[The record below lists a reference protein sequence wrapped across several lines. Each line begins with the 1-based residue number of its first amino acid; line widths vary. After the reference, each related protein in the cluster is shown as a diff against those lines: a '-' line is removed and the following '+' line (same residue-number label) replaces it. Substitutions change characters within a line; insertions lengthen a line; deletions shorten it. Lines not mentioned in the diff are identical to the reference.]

1 MKHSKKLASLLLAL
15 VMALSLAVTAFADES
30 TTYSITINNST
41 AGHTYEAYQIFTGD
55 LATNEAGNKVL
66 SNIVWGSGVSEAG
79 QTALGDA
86 AAKTETLK
94 TEADAKA
101 FAKAV
106 APYLTTA
113 AGSANTVTD
122 GKYVISG
129 LAAGYYLVKDQDGSL
144 IGDNDSYTEY
154 IIQVVGNVTATP
166 KSDVPEVQKKVKDIN
181 DSTDTTKTDWQDSAD
196 YDIGDSIPF
205 QLKATL
211 ADNVSSYTTYKVV
224 FHDTLSKGL
233 TYNKDAK
240 VYIDGTETNGFTVTA
255 TVNAD
260 GTTTLTVS
268 CDDVK
273 ALGAGNSSVITVEYT
288 VKLNENAV
296 LGSAGNPNEVYLEY
310 SNNPNKSEN
319 GNNETGETPKDVVI
333 VFTYKTI
340 INKVDSENAPL
351 TGAAFKLEKLIKGKD
366 GAAGTW
372 TTVKEFTVDETTT
385 SFTFS
390 GLDDGQYKLTET
402 KTPAGYNTI
411 DPIYFVIEATHD
423 VTADAPTLKTLNA
436 YLTDANGNKR
446 IGITFAE
453 LPDSLGMHLSMSVRT
468 AVNYARLV
476 WSSMG
481 MLVSGQVGVD
491 QLAGPVGMAEVMA
504 DTAKYSMI
512 SFFQLV
518 AFISINLGVM
528 NLLPLP
534 ALDGGRLVFLIIEGI
549 RRKPVPPR
557 YEGYVHAA
565 GLMLLLMLMVYVTGQ
580 DVLRIF
586 MRSN

>member
-1 MKHSKKLASLLLAL
+1 MKHIKKLASLLLVL
-15 VMALSLAVTAFADES
+15 VMVFALATTAFAEE
-30 TTYSITINNST
+30 TTYSITINNS
-41 AGHTYEAYQIFTGD
+41 AKDHTYEAYQIFTGD
-55 LATNEAGNKVL
+55 LSGTTL

-86 AAKTETLK
+86 AAKAETLK

-144 IGDNDSYTEY
+144 SGDNDSYTEY

-196 YDIGDSIPF
+196 YDVGDSIPF

-233 TYNKDAK
+233 TYNNDAK

-255 TVNAD
+255 N

-273 ALGAGNSSVITVEYT
+273 ALGAGNSAVITVEYT
-288 VKLNENAV
+288 AKLNENAV

-340 INKVDSENAPL
+340 INKVDSENLPL

-366 GAAGTW
+366 GAADTW

-402 KTPAGYNTI
+402 KTPVGYNTI

-423 VTADAPTLKTLNA
+423 ETADAPTLKTLNA
-436 YLTDANGNKR
+436 YLTDANGNKQTEMKDGGSVN
-446 IGITFAE
+446 IDLGTVDLTAGSITTTVVNKSGPE
-453 LPDSLGMHLSMSVRT
+453 LPSTGGIGTTIFYVLGGVLVLT
-468 AVNYARLV
+468 AVVLLV
-476 WSSMG
+476 TKKRM
-481 MLVSGQVGVD
+481 SG
-491 QLAGPVGMAEVMA
+491 AE
-504 DTAKYSMI
+504 K
-512 SFFQLV
+512 
-518 AFISINLGVM
+518 
-528 NLLPLP
+528 
-534 ALDGGRLVFLIIEGI
+534 
-549 RRKPVPPR
+549 
-557 YEGYVHAA
+557 
-565 GLMLLLMLMVYVTGQ
+565 
-580 DVLRIF
+580 
-586 MRSN
+586 

>member
-1 MKHSKKLASLLLAL
+1 MKHIKKLASLLLVL
-15 VMALSLAVTAFADES
+15 VMVFALATTAFAEE
-30 TTYSITINNST
+30 TAYSITINNS
-41 AGHTYEAYQIFTGD
+41 AKDHTYEAYQIFTGD
-55 LATNEAGNKVL
+55 LSGTTL

-86 AAKTETLK
+86 AAKAETLK

-144 IGDNDSYTEY
+144 TGDADAYTEY
-154 IIQVVGNVTATP
+154 IIRVVSDTTATP
-166 KSDVPEVQKKVKDIN
+166 KSSVPTVEKKVKDTN
-181 DSTDTTKTDWQDSAD
+181 DSTGVTSDWQDSAD

-211 ADNVSSYTTYKVV
+211 ANNVSSYTTYKVV

-233 TYNKDAK
+233 TYNNDAK
-240 VYIDGTETNGFTVTA
+240 VYIGGTETNGFTVTA

-366 GAAGTW
+366 GAADTW

-436 YLTDANGNKR
+436 YLTDANGNKQTEMKDGESVNIDLGTVDLTAGSITTTVVNKSGSKLPSTGG
-446 IGITFAE
+446 IGTTIFYV
-453 LPDSLGMHLSMSVRT
+453 LGGVLVLA
-468 AVNYARLV
+468 AVVLLV
-476 WSSMG
+476 TKKRMG
-481 MLVSGQVGVD
+481 N
-491 QLAGPVGMAEVMA
+491 
-504 DTAKYSMI
+504 T
-512 SFFQLV
+512 
-518 AFISINLGVM
+518 
-528 NLLPLP
+528 
-534 ALDGGRLVFLIIEGI
+534 
-549 RRKPVPPR
+549 
-557 YEGYVHAA
+557 
-565 GLMLLLMLMVYVTGQ
+565 
-580 DVLRIF
+580 
-586 MRSN
+586 

>member
-1 MKHSKKLASLLLAL
+1 MKHIKKLASLLLAL
-15 VMALSLAVTAFADES
+15 VMALSLAVTAFADEP

-55 LATNEAGNKVL
+55 LHEGVL
-66 SNIVWGSGVSEAG
+66 SNIKWGSSVSEAG

-86 AAKTETLK
+86 AAKAETLK

-101 FAKAV
+101 FAKEV

-144 IGDNDSYTEY
+144 TGDNDSYTEY

-166 KSDVPEVQKKVKDIN
+166 KSDVPGVQKKVKDIN

-205 QLKATL
+205 RLKATL

-233 TYNKDAK
+233 TYNNDAK

-288 VKLNENAV
+288 AKLNENAV

-310 SNNPNKSEN
+310 SNNPNKSEK

-340 INKVDSENAPL
+340 INKVDSENKPL

-366 GAAGTW
+366 GAADTW

-436 YLTDANGNKR
+436 YLTDANGNKQTEMKDGESVN
-446 IGITFAE
+446 IDLGTVDLTAGSITTTVVNKSGTE
-453 LPDSLGMHLSMSVRT
+453 LPSTGGMGTTIFYVLGSVLLVGAAVLLITKKRMS
-468 AVNYARLV
+468 
-476 WSSMG
+476 
-481 MLVSGQVGVD
+481 
-491 QLAGPVGMAEVMA
+491 AE
-504 DTAKYSMI
+504 K
-512 SFFQLV
+512 
-518 AFISINLGVM
+518 
-528 NLLPLP
+528 
-534 ALDGGRLVFLIIEGI
+534 
-549 RRKPVPPR
+549 
-557 YEGYVHAA
+557 
-565 GLMLLLMLMVYVTGQ
+565 
-580 DVLRIF
+580 
-586 MRSN
+586 

>member
-1 MKHSKKLASLLLAL
+1 MKHIKKLASLLLAL

-86 AAKTETLK
+86 ATKTETLK

-288 VKLNENAV
+288 AKLNENAV

-310 SNNPNKSEN
+310 SNNPNKSEE

-340 INKVDSENAPL
+340 INKVDSETKPL
-351 TGAAFKLEKLIKGKD
+351 TGAAFKLEKLIKGED
-366 GAAGTW
+366 GAADTW
-372 TTVKEFTVDETTT
+372 TTIKEFAVDGTTT

-402 KTPAGYNTI
+402 KTPVGYNTI
-411 DPIYFVIEATHD
+411 DPIYFVIEATHGE
-423 VTADAPTLKTLNA
+423 TADVPTLKTLNA
-436 YLTDANGNKR
+436 YLTDANGNKQTEMKDGESVN
-446 IGITFAE
+446 IDLGTVDLTAGSITTTVVNKSGSE
-453 LPDSLGMHLSMSVRT
+453 LPSTGGIGTTIFYVLGGVLVLAAVVLLVTKKRMS
-468 AVNYARLV
+468 
-476 WSSMG
+476 G
-481 MLVSGQVGVD
+481 
-491 QLAGPVGMAEVMA
+491 AE
-504 DTAKYSMI
+504 K
-512 SFFQLV
+512 
-518 AFISINLGVM
+518 
-528 NLLPLP
+528 
-534 ALDGGRLVFLIIEGI
+534 
-549 RRKPVPPR
+549 
-557 YEGYVHAA
+557 
-565 GLMLLLMLMVYVTGQ
+565 
-580 DVLRIF
+580 
-586 MRSN
+586 

>member
-1 MKHSKKLASLLLAL
+1 MKHIKKLAGLLLVL
-15 VMALSLAVTAFADES
+15 VMVFALATTAFAEE

-55 LATNEAGNKVL
+55 LATNEAGKKVL

-86 AAKTETLK
+86 AAKAETLK
-94 TEADAKA
+94 TEDDAKA

-129 LAAGYYLVKDQDGSL
+129 LTAGYYLVKDQDGSL
-144 IGDNDSYTEY
+144 TGDNDSYTEY

-233 TYNKDAK
+233 TYNNDAK
-240 VYIDGTETNGFTVTA
+240 VYIDGTETNGFTVTS

-288 VKLNENAV
+288 AKLNENAV

-310 SNNPNKSEN
+310 SNNPNKSET
-319 GNNETGETPKDVVI
+319 GDNETGETPKDVVI

-340 INKVDSENAPL
+340 INKVDSENKPL

-366 GAAGTW
+366 GAADTW

-423 VTADAPTLKTLNA
+423 ETADAPTLKTLNA
-436 YLTDANGNKR
+436 YLTDANGNKQTEMKDGESVNIDLGTVDLTAGSITTTVVNKSGSKLPSTGG
-446 IGITFAE
+446 IGTTIFYVLGGVLVLAAVVLLVTKKRMSGAE
-453 LPDSLGMHLSMSVRT
+453 
-468 AVNYARLV
+468 
-476 WSSMG
+476 
-481 MLVSGQVGVD
+481 
-491 QLAGPVGMAEVMA
+491 
-504 DTAKYSMI
+504 K
-512 SFFQLV
+512 
-518 AFISINLGVM
+518 
-528 NLLPLP
+528 
-534 ALDGGRLVFLIIEGI
+534 
-549 RRKPVPPR
+549 
-557 YEGYVHAA
+557 
-565 GLMLLLMLMVYVTGQ
+565 
-580 DVLRIF
+580 
-586 MRSN
+586 

>member
-1 MKHSKKLASLLLAL
+1 MKHIKKLASLLLVL
-15 VMALSLAVTAFADES
+15 VMVFALATTAFAEE
-30 TTYSITINNST
+30 TTYSITINNS
-41 AGHTYEAYQIFTGD
+41 AKDHTYEAYQIFTGD
-55 LATNEAGNKVL
+55 LSGTTL

-86 AAKTETLK
+86 AAKAETLK

-144 IGDNDSYTEY
+144 TGDNDSYTEY

-233 TYNKDAK
+233 TYNNDAK

-288 VKLNENAV
+288 AKLNENAV

-310 SNNPNKSEN
+310 SNNPNKSEE

-340 INKVDSENAPL
+340 INKVDSENKPL

-366 GAAGTW
+366 GAADTW

-423 VTADAPTLKTLNA
+423 ETADAPTLKTLNA
-436 YLTDANGNKR
+436 YLTDANGNKQTEMKDGESVN
-446 IGITFAE
+446 IDLGTVDLTAGSITTTVVNKSGSE
-453 LPDSLGMHLSMSVRT
+453 LPSTGGIGTTIFYVLGGVLVLAAVVLLVTKKRMS
-468 AVNYARLV
+468 
-476 WSSMG
+476 G
-481 MLVSGQVGVD
+481 
-491 QLAGPVGMAEVMA
+491 AE
-504 DTAKYSMI
+504 K
-512 SFFQLV
+512 
-518 AFISINLGVM
+518 
-528 NLLPLP
+528 
-534 ALDGGRLVFLIIEGI
+534 
-549 RRKPVPPR
+549 
-557 YEGYVHAA
+557 
-565 GLMLLLMLMVYVTGQ
+565 
-580 DVLRIF
+580 
-586 MRSN
+586 

>member
-1 MKHSKKLASLLLAL
+1 MKQTKKLASLLLAL
-15 VMALSLAVTAFADES
+15 VMVFALATTAFAEE
-30 TTYSITINNST
+30 TAYSITINNS
-41 AGHTYEAYQIFTGD
+41 AKDHTYEAYQIFTGD
-55 LATNEAGNKVL
+55 LSGTTL

-86 AAKTETLK
+86 AAKAETLK
-94 TEADAKA
+94 TEDDANA

-113 AGSANTVTD
+113 AGSASTVTD

-144 IGDNDSYTEY
+144 TGDADAYTEY
-154 IIQVVGNVTATP
+154 IIKVVSDTTATP
-166 KSDVPEVQKKVKDIN
+166 KSSVPTVEKKVKDTN
-181 DSTDTTKTDWQDSAD
+181 DSTGVTSDWQDSAD

-233 TYNKDAK
+233 TYNNDAK
-240 VYIDGTETNGFTVTA
+240 VYIGGTETNGFTVTA

-288 VKLNENAV
+288 AKLNENAV

-310 SNNPNKSEN
+310 SNNPNKSESGEN
-319 GNNETGETPKDVVI
+319 HETGKTPEDTVI
-333 VFTYKTI
+333 VFTYQTI
-340 INKVDSENAPL
+340 INKVDSENKPL

-366 GAAGTW
+366 GAADTW

-423 VTADAPTLKTLNA
+423 VTADAPTLNTLNA
-436 YLTDANGNKR
+436 YLTDANGNKQTEMKDGESVN
-446 IGITFAE
+446 IDLGTVDLTAGSITTTVVNKSGSE
-453 LPDSLGMHLSMSVRT
+453 LPSTGGIGTTIFYVLGGVLVLAAVVLLVTKKRMS
-468 AVNYARLV
+468 
-476 WSSMG
+476 G
-481 MLVSGQVGVD
+481 
-491 QLAGPVGMAEVMA
+491 AE
-504 DTAKYSMI
+504 K
-512 SFFQLV
+512 
-518 AFISINLGVM
+518 
-528 NLLPLP
+528 
-534 ALDGGRLVFLIIEGI
+534 
-549 RRKPVPPR
+549 
-557 YEGYVHAA
+557 
-565 GLMLLLMLMVYVTGQ
+565 
-580 DVLRIF
+580 
-586 MRSN
+586 

>member
-1 MKHSKKLASLLLAL
+1 MKHIKKLASLLLVL
-15 VMALSLAVTAFADES
+15 VMVFALATTAFAEE
-30 TTYSITINNST
+30 TTYSITINNS
-41 AGHTYEAYQIFTGD
+41 AKDHTYEAYQIFTGD
-55 LATNEAGNKVL
+55 LSGTTL

-86 AAKTETLK
+86 AAKAETLK

-144 IGDNDSYTEY
+144 TGDNDSYTEY

-233 TYNKDAK
+233 TYNNDAK
-240 VYIDGTETNGFTVTA
+240 VYIDGTETNGFAVTA

-288 VKLNENAV
+288 AKLNENAV
-296 LGSAGNPNEVYLEY
+296 LGSAGNPNEVHLEY
-310 SNNPNKSEN
+310 SNNPNKSET
-319 GNNETGETPKDVVI
+319 GNNETGVTPKDVVI

-340 INKVDSENAPL
+340 INKVDSENKPL

-366 GAAGTW
+366 GAADTW

-423 VTADAPTLKTLNA
+423 ETADAPTLKTLNA
-436 YLTDANGNKR
+436 YLTDANGNKQTEMKDGESVNIDLGTVDLTAGSITTTVVNKSGSKLPSTGG
-446 IGITFAE
+446 IGTTIFYVLGGVLVLAAVVLLVTKKRMSGAE
-453 LPDSLGMHLSMSVRT
+453 
-468 AVNYARLV
+468 
-476 WSSMG
+476 
-481 MLVSGQVGVD
+481 
-491 QLAGPVGMAEVMA
+491 
-504 DTAKYSMI
+504 K
-512 SFFQLV
+512 
-518 AFISINLGVM
+518 
-528 NLLPLP
+528 
-534 ALDGGRLVFLIIEGI
+534 
-549 RRKPVPPR
+549 
-557 YEGYVHAA
+557 
-565 GLMLLLMLMVYVTGQ
+565 
-580 DVLRIF
+580 
-586 MRSN
+586 

>member
-1 MKHSKKLASLLLAL
+1 MKHIKKLASLLLAL
-15 VMALSLAVTAFADES
+15 VMVLSLAVTAFADEP

-86 AAKTETLK
+86 AAKAETLK

-144 IGDNDSYTEY
+144 TGDNDSYTEY

-233 TYNKDAK
+233 TYNNDAK

-260 GTTTLTVS
+260 GITTLTVS

-288 VKLNENAV
+288 AKLNENAV

-340 INKVDSENAPL
+340 INKVDSENKPL

-411 DPIYFVIEATHD
+411 DPIYFVIEATHGE
-423 VTADAPTLKTLNA
+423 TADVPTLKTLNA
-436 YLTDANGNKR
+436 YLTDANGNKQTEMKDGESVN
-446 IGITFAE
+446 IDLGTVDLTAGSITTTVVNKSGSE
-453 LPDSLGMHLSMSVRT
+453 LPSTGGIGTTIFYVLGGVLVLAAVVLLVTKKRMS
-468 AVNYARLV
+468 
-476 WSSMG
+476 G
-481 MLVSGQVGVD
+481 
-491 QLAGPVGMAEVMA
+491 AE
-504 DTAKYSMI
+504 K
-512 SFFQLV
+512 
-518 AFISINLGVM
+518 
-528 NLLPLP
+528 
-534 ALDGGRLVFLIIEGI
+534 
-549 RRKPVPPR
+549 
-557 YEGYVHAA
+557 
-565 GLMLLLMLMVYVTGQ
+565 
-580 DVLRIF
+580 
-586 MRSN
+586 

>member
-1 MKHSKKLASLLLAL
+1 MKHIKKLASLLLVL
-15 VMALSLAVTAFADES
+15 VMVFALATTAFAEE
-30 TTYSITINNST
+30 TTYSITINNS
-41 AGHTYEAYQIFTGD
+41 AKDHTYEAYQIFTGD
-55 LATNEAGNKVL
+55 LSGTTL

-86 AAKTETLK
+86 AAKAETLK

-129 LAAGYYLVKDQDGSL
+129 LTAGYYLVKDQDGSL
-144 IGDNDSYTEY
+144 TGDADAYTEY
-154 IIQVVGNVTATP
+154 IIKVVSDTTATP
-166 KSDVPEVQKKVKDIN
+166 KSSVPTVEKKVKDTN
-181 DSTDTTKTDWQDSAD
+181 DSTGVTSDWQDSAD

-211 ADNVSSYTTYKVV
+211 ANNVSSYTTYKVV

-233 TYNKDAK
+233 TYNNDAK

-288 VKLNENAV
+288 AKLNENAV

-310 SNNPNKSEN
+310 SNNPNKSET
-319 GNNETGETPKDVVI
+319 GDNETGNTPEDTVI

-340 INKVDSENAPL
+340 INKVDSENKPL

-366 GAAGTW
+366 GAADTW

-423 VTADAPTLKTLNA
+423 ETADAPTLKTLNA
-436 YLTDANGNKR
+436 YLTDANGNKQTEMKDGESVN
-446 IGITFAE
+446 IDLGTVDLTAGSITTTVVNKSGSE
-453 LPDSLGMHLSMSVRT
+453 LPSTGGIGTAIFYVLGGVLVLAAVVLLVTKKRMS
-468 AVNYARLV
+468 
-476 WSSMG
+476 G
-481 MLVSGQVGVD
+481 
-491 QLAGPVGMAEVMA
+491 AE
-504 DTAKYSMI
+504 K
-512 SFFQLV
+512 
-518 AFISINLGVM
+518 
-528 NLLPLP
+528 
-534 ALDGGRLVFLIIEGI
+534 
-549 RRKPVPPR
+549 
-557 YEGYVHAA
+557 
-565 GLMLLLMLMVYVTGQ
+565 
-580 DVLRIF
+580 
-586 MRSN
+586 

>member
-1 MKHSKKLASLLLAL
+1 MKHIKKLASLLLAL
-15 VMALSLAVTAFADES
+15 VMVLSLAVTAFADEP

-86 AAKTETLK
+86 AAKAETLK

-144 IGDNDSYTEY
+144 TGDNDSYTEY

-166 KSDVPEVQKKVKDIN
+166 KSDVPKVQKKVKDIN
-181 DSTDTTKTDWQDSAD
+181 DSTDTTETDWQDSAD

-211 ADNVSSYTTYKVV
+211 ANNVSSYTTYKVV

-233 TYNKDAK
+233 TYNNDAK
-240 VYIDGTETNGFTVTA
+240 VYIGDTETNGFTVTA

-260 GTTTLTVS
+260 GGTTTLTVS

-351 TGAAFKLEKLIKGKD
+351 TRAAFKLEKLIKGKD

-436 YLTDANGNKR
+436 YLTDANGNKQTEMKDGESVN
-446 IGITFAE
+446 IDLGAVDLTAGSITTTVVNKSGSE
-453 LPDSLGMHLSMSVRT
+453 LPSTGGIGTTIFYVLGGVLVLAAVVLLVTKKRMS
-468 AVNYARLV
+468 
-476 WSSMG
+476 
-481 MLVSGQVGVD
+481 D
-491 QLAGPVGMAEVMA
+491 AE
-504 DTAKYSMI
+504 K
-512 SFFQLV
+512 
-518 AFISINLGVM
+518 
-528 NLLPLP
+528 
-534 ALDGGRLVFLIIEGI
+534 
-549 RRKPVPPR
+549 
-557 YEGYVHAA
+557 
-565 GLMLLLMLMVYVTGQ
+565 
-580 DVLRIF
+580 
-586 MRSN
+586 

>member
-1 MKHSKKLASLLLAL
+1 MKHIKKLASLLLVL
-15 VMALSLAVTAFADES
+15 VMVFALATTAFAEE
-30 TTYSITINNST
+30 TTYSITINNS
-41 AGHTYEAYQIFTGD
+41 AKDHTYEAYQIFTGD
-55 LATNEAGNKVL
+55 LSGTTL

-86 AAKTETLK
+86 AAKAETLK

-144 IGDNDSYTEY
+144 TGDNDSYTEY

-233 TYNKDAK
+233 TYNNDAK
-240 VYIDGTETNGFTVTA
+240 VYIGDTETNGFTVTA

-273 ALGAGNSSVITVEYT
+273 ALNAVNSSAITVEYT
-288 VKLNENAV
+288 AKLNENAV

-310 SNNPNKSEN
+310 SNNPNKSEK

-340 INKVDSENAPL
+340 INKVDSENKPL

-366 GAAGTW
+366 GAADTW

-402 KTPAGYNTI
+402 KTPVGYNTI

-423 VTADAPTLKTLNA
+423 ETADAPTLKTLNA
-436 YLTDANGNKR
+436 YLTDANGNKQTEMKDGESVNIDLGTVDLTAGSITTTVVNKSGSKLPSTGG
-446 IGITFAE
+446 IGTTIFYVLGGVLVLAAVVLLVTKKRMSGAE
-453 LPDSLGMHLSMSVRT
+453 
-468 AVNYARLV
+468 
-476 WSSMG
+476 
-481 MLVSGQVGVD
+481 
-491 QLAGPVGMAEVMA
+491 
-504 DTAKYSMI
+504 K
-512 SFFQLV
+512 
-518 AFISINLGVM
+518 
-528 NLLPLP
+528 
-534 ALDGGRLVFLIIEGI
+534 
-549 RRKPVPPR
+549 
-557 YEGYVHAA
+557 
-565 GLMLLLMLMVYVTGQ
+565 
-580 DVLRIF
+580 
-586 MRSN
+586 

>member
-1 MKHSKKLASLLLAL
+1 MKHIKKLASLLLVL
-15 VMALSLAVTAFADES
+15 VMVFALATTAFAEE
-30 TTYSITINNST
+30 TTYSITINNS
-41 AGHTYEAYQIFTGD
+41 AKDHTYEAYQIFTGD
-55 LATNEAGNKVL
+55 LSGTTL

-86 AAKTETLK
+86 AAKAETLK

-144 IGDNDSYTEY
+144 TGDNDSYTEY

-224 FHDTLSKGL
+224 FHDTLFKGL
-233 TYNKDAK
+233 TYNNDAK
-240 VYIDGTETNGFTVTA
+240 VYIDGTETNGFAVTA

-260 GTTTLTVS
+260 GTTLTVS

-273 ALGAGNSSVITVEYT
+273 ALSAVNSSAITVEYT
-288 VKLNENAV
+288 AKLNENAV

-310 SNNPNKSEN
+310 SNNPNKSEK

-340 INKVDSENAPL
+340 INKVDSENKPL

-366 GAAGTW
+366 GAADTW

-402 KTPAGYNTI
+402 KTPVGYNTI

-423 VTADAPTLKTLNA
+423 ATADTPALTVLKA
-436 YLTDANGNKR
+436 YLTDENGNKKTEVKDGETVN
-446 IGITFAE
+446 IDLGTVDLTAGSITTTVVNKSGSE
-453 LPDSLGMHLSMSVRT
+453 LPSTGGIGTTIFYVLGGVLVLAAVVLLVTKKRMS
-468 AVNYARLV
+468 
-476 WSSMG
+476 G
-481 MLVSGQVGVD
+481 
-491 QLAGPVGMAEVMA
+491 AE
-504 DTAKYSMI
+504 K
-512 SFFQLV
+512 
-518 AFISINLGVM
+518 
-528 NLLPLP
+528 
-534 ALDGGRLVFLIIEGI
+534 
-549 RRKPVPPR
+549 
-557 YEGYVHAA
+557 
-565 GLMLLLMLMVYVTGQ
+565 
-580 DVLRIF
+580 
-586 MRSN
+586 

>member
-1 MKHSKKLASLLLAL
+1 MKHIKKLASLLLAL
-15 VMALSLAVTAFADES
+15 VMVFALATTAFADET
-30 TTYSITINNST
+30 TTYSITINNS
-41 AGHTYEAYQIFTGD
+41 AEGHTYEAYQIFTGD
-55 LATNEAGNKVL
+55 LVEKDGTKIL

-86 AAKTETLK
+86 AAKAETLI

-129 LAAGYYLVKDQDGSL
+129 LAAGYYLVKDQDDSL
-144 IGDNDSYTEY
+144 TGDNDSYTEY

-233 TYNKDAK
+233 TYNNDAK
-240 VYIDGTETNGFTVTA
+240 VYIGGTETNGFTVTA

-288 VKLNENAV
+288 AKLNENAV
-296 LGSAGNPNEVYLEY
+296 LGSAGNPNKVYLEY
-310 SNNPNKSEN
+310 SNNPNKSESGEN
-319 GNNETGETPKDVVI
+319 HETGKTPEDTVI
-333 VFTYKTI
+333 VFTYQTI
-340 INKVDSENAPL
+340 INKVDSENKPL

-366 GAAGTW
+366 GAADTW

-423 VTADAPTLKTLNA
+423 ATADTPALTVLKA
-436 YLTDANGNKR
+436 YLTDENGNKKTEVKDGETVN
-446 IGITFAE
+446 IDLGTVDLTAGSITTTVVNKSGSE
-453 LPDSLGMHLSMSVRT
+453 LPSTGGIGTTIFYVLGGVLVLAAVVLLVTKKRMS
-468 AVNYARLV
+468 
-476 WSSMG
+476 G
-481 MLVSGQVGVD
+481 
-491 QLAGPVGMAEVMA
+491 AE
-504 DTAKYSMI
+504 K
-512 SFFQLV
+512 
-518 AFISINLGVM
+518 
-528 NLLPLP
+528 
-534 ALDGGRLVFLIIEGI
+534 
-549 RRKPVPPR
+549 
-557 YEGYVHAA
+557 
-565 GLMLLLMLMVYVTGQ
+565 
-580 DVLRIF
+580 
-586 MRSN
+586 

>member
-1 MKHSKKLASLLLAL
+1 MKHIKKLASLLLVL
-15 VMALSLAVTAFADES
+15 VMVFALATTAFAEE
-30 TTYSITINNST
+30 TAYSITINNS
-41 AGHTYEAYQIFTGD
+41 AKDHTYEAYQIFTGD
-55 LATNEAGNKVL
+55 LSGTTL

-86 AAKTETLK
+86 AAKAETLK

-144 IGDNDSYTEY
+144 TGDADAYTEY
-154 IIQVVGNVTATP
+154 IIRVVSDTTATP
-166 KSDVPEVQKKVKDIN
+166 KSSVPTVEKKVKDTN
-181 DSTDTTKTDWQDSAD
+181 DSTGVTSGWQDSAD

-233 TYNKDAK
+233 TYNNDAK
-240 VYIDGTETNGFTVTA
+240 VYIGGTETNGFTVTA

-340 INKVDSENAPL
+340 INKVDSENKPL

-366 GAAGTW
+366 GAADTW

-423 VTADAPTLKTLNA
+423 ETADAPTLKTLNA
-436 YLTDANGNKR
+436 YLTDANGNKQTEMKDGESVNIDLGTVDLTAGSITTTVVNKSGSKLPSTGG
-446 IGITFAE
+446 IGTTIFYVLGGVLVLAAVVLLVTNKRMSGAE
-453 LPDSLGMHLSMSVRT
+453 
-468 AVNYARLV
+468 
-476 WSSMG
+476 
-481 MLVSGQVGVD
+481 
-491 QLAGPVGMAEVMA
+491 
-504 DTAKYSMI
+504 K
-512 SFFQLV
+512 
-518 AFISINLGVM
+518 
-528 NLLPLP
+528 
-534 ALDGGRLVFLIIEGI
+534 
-549 RRKPVPPR
+549 
-557 YEGYVHAA
+557 
-565 GLMLLLMLMVYVTGQ
+565 
-580 DVLRIF
+580 
-586 MRSN
+586 

>member
-1 MKHSKKLASLLLAL
+1 MKHIKKLAGLLLAL

-86 AAKTETLK
+86 AAKAETLK

-144 IGDNDSYTEY
+144 TGDNDSYTEY

-233 TYNKDAK
+233 TYNNDAK

-288 VKLNENAV
+288 AKLNENAV

-310 SNNPNKSEN
+310 SNNPNKSET
-319 GNNETGETPKDVVI
+319 GDNETGETPKDVVI

-340 INKVDSENAPL
+340 INKVDSENKPL

-366 GAAGTW
+366 GAADTW
-372 TTVKEFTVDETTT
+372 TTVKEFTVYETTT

-402 KTPAGYNTI
+402 KTPVGYNTI

-423 VTADAPTLKTLNA
+423 ETADAPTLKTLNA
-436 YLTDANGNKR
+436 YLTDANGNKQTEMKDGESVNIDLGTVDLTAGSITTTVVNKSGSKLPSTGG
-446 IGITFAE
+446 IGTTIFYVLGGVLVLAAVVLLVTKKRMSGAE
-453 LPDSLGMHLSMSVRT
+453 
-468 AVNYARLV
+468 
-476 WSSMG
+476 
-481 MLVSGQVGVD
+481 
-491 QLAGPVGMAEVMA
+491 
-504 DTAKYSMI
+504 K
-512 SFFQLV
+512 
-518 AFISINLGVM
+518 
-528 NLLPLP
+528 
-534 ALDGGRLVFLIIEGI
+534 
-549 RRKPVPPR
+549 
-557 YEGYVHAA
+557 
-565 GLMLLLMLMVYVTGQ
+565 
-580 DVLRIF
+580 
-586 MRSN
+586 

>member
-1 MKHSKKLASLLLAL
+1 MKHIKKLASLLLVL
-15 VMALSLAVTAFADES
+15 VMVFALATTAFAVEP
-30 TTYSITINNST
+30 TYSITINNST

-55 LATNEAGNKVL
+55 LHEGVL
-66 SNIVWGSGVSEAG
+66 SNIKWGSSVSNA
-79 QTALGDA
+79 ASLSDA
-86 AAKTETLK
+86 AAVAEKLDTNYTGTDKMTVADLLEMITLG
-94 TEADAKA
+94 TPAADSGESSN
-101 FAKAV
+101 
-106 APYLTTA
+106 P
-113 AGSANTVTD
+113 
-122 GKYVISG
+122 YVISG
-129 LAAGYYLVKDQDGSL
+129 LAAGYYLVKDRDGSL
-144 IGDNDSYTEY
+144 TGDNDSYTEY

-288 VKLNENAV
+288 AKLNENAV
-296 LGSAGNPNEVYLEY
+296 LGSAGNPNKVYLEY
-310 SNNPNKSEN
+310 SNNPNKSESGEN
-319 GNNETGETPKDVVI
+319 HETGKTPEDTVI
-333 VFTYKTI
+333 VFTYQTI
-340 INKVDSENAPL
+340 INKVDSENKPL

-366 GAAGTW
+366 GAADTW

-423 VTADAPTLKTLNA
+423 ATADTPALTVLKA
-436 YLTDANGNKR
+436 YLTDENGNKKTEVKDGETVN
-446 IGITFAE
+446 IDLGTVDLTAGSITTTVVNKSGSE
-453 LPDSLGMHLSMSVRT
+453 LPSTGGIGTTIFYVLGGVLVLAAVVLLVTKKRMS
-468 AVNYARLV
+468 
-476 WSSMG
+476 G
-481 MLVSGQVGVD
+481 
-491 QLAGPVGMAEVMA
+491 AE
-504 DTAKYSMI
+504 K
-512 SFFQLV
+512 
-518 AFISINLGVM
+518 
-528 NLLPLP
+528 
-534 ALDGGRLVFLIIEGI
+534 
-549 RRKPVPPR
+549 
-557 YEGYVHAA
+557 
-565 GLMLLLMLMVYVTGQ
+565 
-580 DVLRIF
+580 
-586 MRSN
+586 

>member
-1 MKHSKKLASLLLAL
+1 MKHIKKLASLLLAL
-15 VMALSLAVTAFADES
+15 VMVFALTTTAFAEE

-41 AGHTYEAYQIFTGD
+41 EGHTYEAYQIFTGD
-55 LATNEAGNKVL
+55 LHEVTTGEGEAATTTKVL

-86 AAKTETLK
+86 AAKAETLK

-144 IGDNDSYTEY
+144 TGDADAYTEY
-154 IIQVVGNVTATP
+154 IIKVVSDTTATP
-166 KSDVPEVQKKVKDIN
+166 KSSVPTVEKKVKDTN
-181 DSTDTTKTDWQDSAD
+181 DSTGVTSDWQDSAD

-233 TYNKDAK
+233 TYNNDAK
-240 VYIDGTETNGFTVTA
+240 VYIGGTETNGFTVTA

-288 VKLNENAV
+288 AKLNENAV
-296 LGSAGNPNEVYLEY
+296 LGSAGNPNKVYLEY
-310 SNNPNKSEN
+310 SNNPNKSESGEN
-319 GNNETGETPKDVVI
+319 HETGKTPEDTVI
-333 VFTYKTI
+333 VFTYQTI
-340 INKVDSENAPL
+340 INKVDSENKPL

-366 GAAGTW
+366 GAADTW

-436 YLTDANGNKR
+436 YLTDANGNKQTEMKDGESVN
-446 IGITFAE
+446 IDLGAVDLTAGSITTTVVNKSGSE
-453 LPDSLGMHLSMSVRT
+453 LPSTGGIGTTIFYVLGGVLVLAAVVLLVTKKRMS
-468 AVNYARLV
+468 
-476 WSSMG
+476 G
-481 MLVSGQVGVD
+481 
-491 QLAGPVGMAEVMA
+491 AE
-504 DTAKYSMI
+504 K
-512 SFFQLV
+512 
-518 AFISINLGVM
+518 
-528 NLLPLP
+528 
-534 ALDGGRLVFLIIEGI
+534 
-549 RRKPVPPR
+549 
-557 YEGYVHAA
+557 
-565 GLMLLLMLMVYVTGQ
+565 
-580 DVLRIF
+580 
-586 MRSN
+586 

>member
-55 LATNEAGNKVL
+55 LSGTTL

-86 AAKTETLK
+86 AAKAETLK

-144 IGDNDSYTEY
+144 TGDADAYTEY
-154 IIQVVGNVTATP
+154 IIKVVSDTTATP
-166 KSDVPEVQKKVKDIN
+166 KSSVPTVEKKVKDTN
-181 DSTDTTKTDWQDSAD
+181 DSTGVTSDWQDSAD

-211 ADNVSSYTTYKVV
+211 ANNVSSYTTYKVV
-224 FHDTLSKGL
+224 FHDTLSNGL
-233 TYNKDAK
+233 TYNNDAK
-240 VYIDGTETNGFTVTA
+240 VYIGGTETNGFTVTA

-340 INKVDSENAPL
+340 INKVDSENKPL

-436 YLTDANGNKR
+436 YLTDANGNKQTEMKDGESVN
-446 IGITFAE
+446 IDLGTVDLTAGSITTTVVNKSGSE
-453 LPDSLGMHLSMSVRT
+453 LPSTGGIGTTIFYVLGGVLVLAAVVLLVTKKRMS
-468 AVNYARLV
+468 
-476 WSSMG
+476 G
-481 MLVSGQVGVD
+481 
-491 QLAGPVGMAEVMA
+491 AE
-504 DTAKYSMI
+504 K
-512 SFFQLV
+512 
-518 AFISINLGVM
+518 
-528 NLLPLP
+528 
-534 ALDGGRLVFLIIEGI
+534 
-549 RRKPVPPR
+549 
-557 YEGYVHAA
+557 
-565 GLMLLLMLMVYVTGQ
+565 
-580 DVLRIF
+580 
-586 MRSN
+586 

>member
-1 MKHSKKLASLLLAL
+1 MKHIKKLASLLLVL
-15 VMALSLAVTAFADES
+15 VMVFALATTAFAEE
-30 TTYSITINNST
+30 TAYSITINNS
-41 AGHTYEAYQIFTGD
+41 AKDHTYEAYQIFTGD
-55 LATNEAGNKVL
+55 LSGTTL

-86 AAKTETLK
+86 AAKAETLK

-122 GKYVISG
+122 GKYIISG

-144 IGDNDSYTEY
+144 TGDADAYTEY
-154 IIQVVGNVTATP
+154 IIRVVSDTTATP
-166 KSDVPEVQKKVKDIN
+166 KSSVPTVEKKVKDTN
-181 DSTDTTKTDWQDSAD
+181 DSTGVTSDWQDSAD

-211 ADNVSSYTTYKVV
+211 ANNVSSYTTYKVV

-233 TYNKDAK
+233 TYNNDAK
-240 VYIDGTETNGFTVTA
+240 VYIGGTETNGFTVTA

-340 INKVDSENAPL
+340 INKVDSENKPL

-366 GAAGTW
+366 GAADTW

-436 YLTDANGNKR
+436 YLTDANGNKQTEMKDGESVNIDLGTVDLTAGSITTTVVNKSGAQLPETGG
-446 IGITFAE
+446 IGTTIFYV
-453 LPDSLGMHLSMSVRT
+453 LGGVLVLA
-468 AVNYARLV
+468 AVVLLV
-476 WSSMG
+476 TKKRMG
-481 MLVSGQVGVD
+481 N
-491 QLAGPVGMAEVMA
+491 
-504 DTAKYSMI
+504 T
-512 SFFQLV
+512 
-518 AFISINLGVM
+518 
-528 NLLPLP
+528 
-534 ALDGGRLVFLIIEGI
+534 
-549 RRKPVPPR
+549 
-557 YEGYVHAA
+557 
-565 GLMLLLMLMVYVTGQ
+565 
-580 DVLRIF
+580 
-586 MRSN
+586 

>member
-1 MKHSKKLASLLLAL
+1 MKHIKKLASLLLAL
-15 VMALSLAVTAFADES
+15 VMVFALATTAFADET
-30 TTYSITINNST
+30 TTYSITINNS
-41 AGHTYEAYQIFTGD
+41 AEGHTYEAYQIFTGD
-55 LATNEAGNKVL
+55 LVEKDGTKIL
-66 SNIVWGSGVSEAG
+66 SNIVWGSGISEAG

-86 AAKTETLK
+86 AAKAETLK
-94 TEADAKA
+94 TENDAKA

-113 AGSANTVTD
+113 AGSTNTVTD

-144 IGDNDSYTEY
+144 TGDSDSYTEY

-166 KSDVPEVQKKVKDIN
+166 KSDVPEVEKKVKDTN
-181 DSTDTTKTDWQDSAD
+181 ETTGETTGWQDSAD

-233 TYNKDAK
+233 TYNNDAK
-240 VYIDGTETNGFTVTA
+240 VYIGGTETNGFTVTA

-288 VKLNENAV
+288 AKLNKNAV
-296 LGSAGNPNEVYLEY
+296 LGSAGNPNKVYLEY
-310 SNNPNKSEN
+310 SNNPNKSESGEN
-319 GNNETGETPKDVVI
+319 HETGKTPEDTVI
-333 VFTYKTI
+333 VFTYQTI
-340 INKVDSENAPL
+340 INKVDSENKPL

-366 GAAGTW
+366 GAADTW

-423 VTADAPTLKTLNA
+423 ATADTPALTVLKA
-436 YLTDANGNKR
+436 YLTDENGNKKTEVKDGETVN
-446 IGITFAE
+446 IDLGTVDLTAGSITTTVVNKSGSE
-453 LPDSLGMHLSMSVRT
+453 LPSTGGIGTTIFYVLGGVLVLAAVVLLVTKKRMS
-468 AVNYARLV
+468 
-476 WSSMG
+476 G
-481 MLVSGQVGVD
+481 
-491 QLAGPVGMAEVMA
+491 AE
-504 DTAKYSMI
+504 K
-512 SFFQLV
+512 
-518 AFISINLGVM
+518 
-528 NLLPLP
+528 
-534 ALDGGRLVFLIIEGI
+534 
-549 RRKPVPPR
+549 
-557 YEGYVHAA
+557 
-565 GLMLLLMLMVYVTGQ
+565 
-580 DVLRIF
+580 
-586 MRSN
+586 

>member
-1 MKHSKKLASLLLAL
+1 MKHIKKLASLLLVL
-15 VMALSLAVTAFADES
+15 VMVFALATTAFADET
-30 TTYSITINNST
+30 TTYSITINNS
-41 AGHTYEAYQIFTGD
+41 AEGHTYEAYQIFTGD
-55 LATNEAGNKVL
+55 LVEKDGTKIL
-66 SNIVWGSGVSEAG
+66 SNIVWGSGISEAG

-86 AAKTETLK
+86 AAKAETLK

-144 IGDNDSYTEY
+144 TGDNDSYTEY

-233 TYNKDAK
+233 TYNNDAK
-240 VYIDGTETNGFTVTA
+240 VYIDGTETNRFTVTA

-273 ALGAGNSSVITVEYT
+273 DLGAGNSSVITVEYT
-288 VKLNENAV
+288 AKLNENAV

-310 SNNPNKSEN
+310 SNNPNKSEE

-340 INKVDSENAPL
+340 INKVDSENKPL

-366 GAAGTW
+366 GAADTW

-402 KTPAGYNTI
+402 KTPVGYNTI
-411 DPIYFVIEATHD
+411 DPIYFVIEATHGE
-423 VTADAPTLKTLNA
+423 TADVPTLKTLNA
-436 YLTDANGNKR
+436 YLTDANGNKQTEMKDGESVN
-446 IGITFAE
+446 IDLGTVDLTAGSITTTVVNKSGSE
-453 LPDSLGMHLSMSVRT
+453 LPSTGGIGTTIFYVLGGVLVLAAVVLLVTNKRMS
-468 AVNYARLV
+468 
-476 WSSMG
+476 G
-481 MLVSGQVGVD
+481 
-491 QLAGPVGMAEVMA
+491 AE
-504 DTAKYSMI
+504 K
-512 SFFQLV
+512 
-518 AFISINLGVM
+518 
-528 NLLPLP
+528 
-534 ALDGGRLVFLIIEGI
+534 
-549 RRKPVPPR
+549 
-557 YEGYVHAA
+557 
-565 GLMLLLMLMVYVTGQ
+565 
-580 DVLRIF
+580 
-586 MRSN
+586 

>member
-1 MKHSKKLASLLLAL
+1 MKHIKKLASLLLVL
-15 VMALSLAVTAFADES
+15 VMVFALATTAFAEE
-30 TTYSITINNST
+30 TTYSITINNS
-41 AGHTYEAYQIFTGD
+41 AKDHTYEAYQIFTGD
-55 LATNEAGNKVL
+55 LSGTTL

-86 AAKTETLK
+86 AAKAETLK

-144 IGDNDSYTEY
+144 TGDNDSYTEY

-211 ADNVSSYTTYKVV
+211 ANNVSSYTTYKVV

-233 TYNKDAK
+233 TYNNDAK
-240 VYIDGTETNGFTVTA
+240 VYIGDTETNGFTVTA

-273 ALGAGNSSVITVEYT
+273 ALNAVNSSAITVEYT
-288 VKLNENAV
+288 AKLNENAV

-310 SNNPNKSEN
+310 SNNPNKSEK

-340 INKVDSENAPL
+340 INKVDSENKPL

-366 GAAGTW
+366 GAADTW

-402 KTPAGYNTI
+402 KTPVGYNTI

-423 VTADAPTLKTLNA
+423 ETADAPTLKTLNA
-436 YLTDANGNKR
+436 YLTDANGNKQTEMKDGESVNIDLGTVDLTAGSITTTVVNKSGSKLPSTGG
-446 IGITFAE
+446 IGTTIFYVLGGVLVLAAVVLLVTNKRMSGAE
-453 LPDSLGMHLSMSVRT
+453 
-468 AVNYARLV
+468 
-476 WSSMG
+476 
-481 MLVSGQVGVD
+481 
-491 QLAGPVGMAEVMA
+491 
-504 DTAKYSMI
+504 K
-512 SFFQLV
+512 
-518 AFISINLGVM
+518 
-528 NLLPLP
+528 
-534 ALDGGRLVFLIIEGI
+534 
-549 RRKPVPPR
+549 
-557 YEGYVHAA
+557 
-565 GLMLLLMLMVYVTGQ
+565 
-580 DVLRIF
+580 
-586 MRSN
+586 

>member
-1 MKHSKKLASLLLAL
+1 MKHIKKLASLLLVL
-15 VMALSLAVTAFADES
+15 VMVFALATTAFAEE

-86 AAKTETLK
+86 AAKAETLK

-144 IGDNDSYTEY
+144 TGDNDSYTEY

-211 ADNVSSYTTYKVV
+211 ANNVSSYTTYKVV

-233 TYNKDAK
+233 TYNNDAK
-240 VYIDGTETNGFTVTA
+240 VYIDGTETNEFTVTA

-288 VKLNENAV
+288 AKLNENAV

-310 SNNPNKSEN
+310 SNNPNKSEA
-319 GNNETGETPKDVVI
+319 GSNETGETPKDVVI
-333 VFTYKTI
+333 VFSYKTI
-340 INKVDSENAPL
+340 INKVDSENKPL

-366 GAAGTW
+366 GAADTW

-436 YLTDANGNKR
+436 YLTDANGNKQTEMKDGESVN
-446 IGITFAE
+446 IDLGTVDLTAGSITTTVVNKSGSE
-453 LPDSLGMHLSMSVRT
+453 LPSTGGIGTTIFYVLGGVLVLAAVVLLVTKKRMS
-468 AVNYARLV
+468 
-476 WSSMG
+476 G
-481 MLVSGQVGVD
+481 
-491 QLAGPVGMAEVMA
+491 AE
-504 DTAKYSMI
+504 K
-512 SFFQLV
+512 
-518 AFISINLGVM
+518 
-528 NLLPLP
+528 
-534 ALDGGRLVFLIIEGI
+534 
-549 RRKPVPPR
+549 
-557 YEGYVHAA
+557 
-565 GLMLLLMLMVYVTGQ
+565 
-580 DVLRIF
+580 
-586 MRSN
+586 

>member
-1 MKHSKKLASLLLAL
+1 MKHIKKLASLLLVL
-15 VMALSLAVTAFADES
+15 VMVFALATTAFAEE
-30 TTYSITINNST
+30 TAYSITINNS
-41 AGHTYEAYQIFTGD
+41 AKDHTYEAYQIFTGD
-55 LATNEAGNKVL
+55 LSGTTL

-86 AAKTETLK
+86 AAKAETLK

-144 IGDNDSYTEY
+144 TGDADAYTEY
-154 IIQVVGNVTATP
+154 IIKVVSDTTATP
-166 KSDVPEVQKKVKDIN
+166 KSSVPTVEKKVKDTN
-181 DSTDTTKTDWQDSAD
+181 DSTGVTSDWQDSAD

-233 TYNKDAK
+233 TYNNDAK

-288 VKLNENAV
+288 AKLNENAV
-296 LGSAGNPNEVYLEY
+296 LGSAGNPNKVYLEY
-310 SNNPNKSEN
+310 SNNPNKSESGEN
-319 GNNETGETPKDVVI
+319 HETGKTPEDTVI
-333 VFTYKTI
+333 VFTYQTI
-340 INKVDSENAPL
+340 INKVDSENKPL

-366 GAAGTW
+366 GAADTW

-402 KTPAGYNTI
+402 KTPVGYNTI

-423 VTADAPTLKTLNA
+423 ETADAPTLKTLNA
-436 YLTDANGNKR
+436 YLTDANGNKQTEMKDGESVNIDLGTVDLTAGSITTTVVNKSGAQLPETGG
-446 IGITFAE
+446 IGTTIFYV
-453 LPDSLGMHLSMSVRT
+453 LGGVLVLA
-468 AVNYARLV
+468 AVVLLV
-476 WSSMG
+476 TKKRMG
-481 MLVSGQVGVD
+481 N
-491 QLAGPVGMAEVMA
+491 
-504 DTAKYSMI
+504 T
-512 SFFQLV
+512 
-518 AFISINLGVM
+518 
-528 NLLPLP
+528 
-534 ALDGGRLVFLIIEGI
+534 
-549 RRKPVPPR
+549 
-557 YEGYVHAA
+557 
-565 GLMLLLMLMVYVTGQ
+565 
-580 DVLRIF
+580 
-586 MRSN
+586 